1 MTTTTAISDIDR
13 PLSPA
18 QNEQLAAAQARAAK
32 VRRAAAVAGF
42 NGWATGILA
51 ACSAPFA
58 LFSLSGLV
66 VTCVLALVAYNE
78 FRGRC
83 RLLQFD
89 DHAPAFLGWNQ
100 VGLLA
105 TIILYC
111 FWMLFVGLTG
121 EGPFAT
127 ELAAQP
133 ELAQV
138 LGSADELDGVY
149 RLVLVAVYTTT
160 IVLSIVFQG
169 LNAAYYF
176 TRSKLMNDYLS
187 STPSWVLDLQRI
199 TSPT

>member
-1 MTTTTAISDIDR
+1 MTTTTTTSETDR
-13 PLSPA
+13 LLGPEEH
-18 QNEQLAAAQARAAK
+18 QQLAAAQARAAK
-32 VRRAAAVAGF
+32 VRRVAAVAGF

-51 ACSAPFA
+51 VCSAPFA
-58 LFSLSGLV
+58 LFSFSGLV
-66 VTCVLALVAYNE
+66 VTAILALVAYNE
-78 FRGRC
+78 FRGRR

-105 TIILYC
+105 AIIGYC
-111 FWMLFVGLTG
+111 LWMLFVGLTG
-121 EGPFAT
+121 EGPFAA
-127 ELAAQP
+127 EFAAQP

-149 RLVLVAVYTTT
+149 RWMLVAVYATT

-176 TRSKLMNDYLS
+176 TRSKLLDEYLTN
-187 STPSWVLDLQRI
+187 TPRWVLDLQRI

>member
-1 MTTTTAISDIDR
+1 
-13 PLSPA
+13 LSPEQHQQIATA
-18 QNEQLAAAQARAAK
+18 QGSAAK

-42 NGWATGILA
+42 NGWATAILA
-51 ACSAPFA
+51 VCSAPFA
-58 LFSLSGLV
+58 LFSFSGFLV
-66 VTCVLALVAYNE
+66 TAVLALVAYNE
-78 FRGRC
+78 FRGRR

-121 EGPFAT
+121 EGPFAA

-138 LGSADELDGVY
+138 LGSVDELDDVY
-149 RLVLVAVYTTT
+149 KLVLIAVYATT
-160 IVLSIVFQG
+160 IVLSILFQG

-176 TRSKLMNDYLS
+176 SRGKHLSEYLKN
-187 STPSWVLDLQRI
+187 TPDWVLDLQRM
-199 TSPT
+199 TSAT